1 MTGLV
6 VTWEYAGPTRSLLVA
21 GDFNA
26 HHPILQSVSATNRTG
41 RHLAVLLE
49 EVPHIHLL
57 NTGEPTHVRGGRLD
71 LTLVSGDL
79 AAGASWQVHPTL
91 TSDHYA
97 TLTTL
102 IASPPIPPRPLPR
115 WNIKRADW
123 GKFHASLDE
132 WWVTYEPPDDLH
144 QQERDLTAAL
154 QRAADAAI
162 PKCSPGR
169 RHRPDWWFYN
179 EDVREHNHRVN
190 LHRKLYKRQPNP
202 TNLRLLQDVVT
213 RARQVS
219 QRAREAKWLE
229 WCASFNQTP
238 PRPAVEECQDG
249 FRCRPAPTG
258 RPPHTHPERRRDS
271 SACLPRVAPAPNFLL
286 AHATSSNS
294 FDNTASRLSGKRE
307 GNLTWRT
314 TSSLA
319 RNCRRRGKKGAT
331 QLQGRTA

>member
-1 MTGLV
+1 MEALAVELHVGGLELTV
-6 VTWEYAGPTRSLLVA
+6 YNLYRSQRHQLEAGELLTMASQTSLLLA

-26 HHPILQSVSATNRTG
+26 HHPILQSVSATNLRG

-49 EVPHIHLL
+49 EVSHIHLL
-57 NTGEPTHVRGGRLD
+57 NTGEPTHVRR
-71 LTLVSGDL
+71 
-79 AAGASWQVHPTL
+79 GATGPHLGVG
-91 TSDHYA
+91 DHYA
-97 TLTTL
+97 TLT
-102 IASPPIPPRPLPR
+102 AAPPIPPRPPPR

-123 GKFHASLDE
+123 GKFQASLDE
-132 WWVTYEPPDDLH
+132 WWVTYEPPGDLH

-169 RHRPDWWFYN
+169 RHRLDWWFYN

-202 TNLRLLQDVVT
+202 TNLQLLQDVVT

-219 QRAREAKWLE
+219 QQAREAKWLE
-229 WCASFNQTP
+229 CTP
-238 PRPAVEECQDG
+238 PSASCGGMSGRLPVPPRTD
-249 FRCRPAPTG
+249 
-258 RPPHTHPERRRDS
+258 RPPTHTHTERRRDS
-271 SACLPRVAPAPNFLL
+271 SACSPREAPAPNFLL

-294 FDNTASRLSGKRE
+294 FDNTASRLSGKCE